1 NGGTWNEGT
10 RNEGTRNEGTRNEG
24 TRNEGTRNDRNE
36 GTRNEGTQHEGLLP
50 GDARTVRARLWL
62 AGAAATGLAAGL
74 ELLGVGAPSRLLP
87 NLDSDRSH
95 AGQRTDH
102 EGM

>member
-1 NGGTWNEGT
+1 MPRILPGLAGAGARRRPGTKGPGHEGT

-24 TRNEGTRNDRNE
+24 T
-36 GTRNEGTQHEGLLP
+36 QHEGLP

-62 AGAAATGLAAGL
+62 AGAAAAGLAAGL

-87 NLDSDRSH
+87 NLDPDRSR

-102 EGM
+102 EGMS